1 MNRGSQ
7 IIRLHKISHQH
18 GATLILGLVMM
29 LVLTILGVAATT
41 ASQLELKMASNAQ
54 DKQRSFVAAE
64 NARLAAEI
72 LAMNLGDS
80 LRNPS
85 FNFTC
90 SGTNGLLAD
99 AATAQTSGCSGL
111 VTNAGTHDWN
121 GNSMSVTG
129 STDRYIVEFLG
140 QQNVALPNDPNRG
153 TGSETLVPARVFRLT
168 VKGEGIDGGTTYLQ
182 AIYTRI

>member
-1 MNRGSQ
+1 M
-7 IIRLHKISHQH
+7 L
-18 GATLILGLVMM
+18 

-85 FNFTC
+85 NLFTC
-90 SGTNGLLAD
+90 TGTNGLFANSSD
-99 AATAQTSGCSGL
+99 PQTSGCGGL
-111 VTNAGTHDWN
+111 VSDPANHDWTN
-121 GNSMSVTG
+121 NSMSVTG

-140 QQNVALPNDPNRG
+140 QQNVVLPNDANRG
-153 TGSETLVPARVFRLT
+153 IAGSETLVPARVFRLT
-168 VKGEGIDGGTTYLQ
+168 VRGTGVDGGTTFLQ